1 MKAKVVQLDEVESFP
16 LAPGV
21 DGRPL
26 FGDDVMFNLVECAP
40 GSIVELHSH
49 PHEQLGVILRGSL
62 TLVIDGEAHE
72 LGPMQAVALP
82 SGIEHSAVAGP
93 DGAVMLDVFTP
104 VREDFRDR
112 LKVHPASP

>member
-1 MKAKVVQLDEVESFP
+1 VKAKVVQLDGVAAFP

-21 DGRPL
+21 SGRPL
-26 FGDDVMFNLVECAP
+26 FGDDVMFNLVECEP
-40 GSIVELHSH
+40 GAVVELHSH
-49 PHEQLGVILRGSL
+49 PHEQLGVILHGSL
-62 TLVIDGEAHE
+62 TLVIDGEPHE

-104 VREDFRDR
+104 VREDYRDK
-112 LKVHPASP
+112 LSS